1 MVYKPARWHLM
12 VTFTENI
19 IRSVR
24 HSICESIL
32 TNERKPTK
40 ECLSYMPSYLFMINK
55 RIVVQKPHTEKAL
68 CTNQRVLITFCTLD
82 MYTTFKGILQ
92 LSLRN
97 FYTILFENINTN
109 KQLKIKRSALV
120 HYLII
125 PHIYTPLMKISNIW
139 DKAVVHRHT
148 HYVQYN
154 TAL

>member
-1 MVYKPARWHLM
+1 M
-12 VTFTENI
+12 
-19 IRSVR
+19 
-24 HSICESIL
+24 
-32 TNERKPTK
+32 
-40 ECLSYMPSYLFMINK
+40 
-55 RIVVQKPHTEKAL
+55 PHTEKAL